1 MYIAIIWDFYTFT
14 HSSSILQAKVV
25 ESSSGQ
31 LLPLGQSGELLI
43 RGYCVMQGYWDE
55 PDKTQDIISED
66 GWYKTG

>member
-1 MYIAIIWDFYTFT
+1 MDINFS

-25 ESSSGQ
+25 EPSSGQ
-31 LLPLGQSGELLI
+31 VLPLGQPGELLI

-55 PDKTQDIISED
+55 PKRTQESISED